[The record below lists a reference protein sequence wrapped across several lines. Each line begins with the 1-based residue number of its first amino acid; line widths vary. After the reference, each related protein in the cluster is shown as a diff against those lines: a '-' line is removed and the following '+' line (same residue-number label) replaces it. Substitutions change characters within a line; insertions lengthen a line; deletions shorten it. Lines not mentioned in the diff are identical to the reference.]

1 MLRSWISWRL
11 GCTGKPASIM
21 AKGSTVGPLSS
32 TIQDHHSLTNN
43 QYLSLSKAGS
53 FSAVIFSSSESGLT
67 FTNWKGRDWVEG
79 NISAHI
85 LIRVTQLPAPSC
97 SVEQPFL
104 PYQVLELP
112 HSITC
117 VQTAAVHKGIAGGL
131 GWAVLPAR
139 GALVPWT
146 NINEV

>member
-11 GCTGKPASIM
+11 GCTGKPASTM
-21 AKGSTVGPLSS
+21 AKGSTVGPLSL

-67 FTNWKGRDWVEG
+67 FTNWKDRDWVES

-85 LIRVTQLPAPSC
+85 LLRVIQLQRRTALPSLSSPGASSQYHMCTDC
-97 SVEQPFL
+97 SSSQGHRRWAGL
-104 PYQVLELP
+104 G
-112 HSITC
+112 SITSQGC
-117 VQTAAVHKGIAGGL
+117 PRSMDQY
-131 GWAVLPAR
+131 
-139 GALVPWT
+139 
-146 NINEV
+146 